1 MYSLLFDIRQET
13 GRVRVTVR
21 LACLISRKG
30 NEVYYTDSSDSVFT
44 SGLLKKGI
52 GRVLYPD
59 DLHWFVPDLTL
70 LDLLLQERAALYR
83 RHGIDY
89 LFVTTQEEAQNGK
102 LDAETLYLPPSPYTP
117 LSKGAREADF
127 IEKLEEI
134 KERRAA
140 TVIISILE
148 KGNGCTDN
156 AEQAYQAIRR
166 HSADHPDHQFVVLTN
181 QGKADEKLFALP
193 DNIAVYRPQDLQ
205 ALLPLCDLALVADD
219 WNIQT
224 ECVFAHVP
232 ALVLLPREIRRMTPH
247 KLSRRIMDMLGN
259 RECLVEQQKTLC
271 SLYEQENQ
279 RLDEVADR
287 LIQYIDTKKQKR

>member
-117 LSKGAREADF
+117 LS
-127 IEKLEEI
+127 
-134 KERRAA
+134 
-140 TVIISILE
+140 
-148 KGNGCTDN
+148 
-156 AEQAYQAIRR
+156 
-166 HSADHPDHQFVVLTN
+166 
-181 QGKADEKLFALP
+181 
-193 DNIAVYRPQDLQ
+193 
-205 ALLPLCDLALVADD
+205 
-219 WNIQT
+219 
-224 ECVFAHVP
+224 
-232 ALVLLPREIRRMTPH
+232 
-247 KLSRRIMDMLGN
+247 
-259 RECLVEQQKTLC
+259 
-271 SLYEQENQ
+271 
-279 RLDEVADR
+279 
-287 LIQYIDTKKQKR
+287 

>member
-44 SGLLKKGI
+44 SGLLGKGI

-127 IEKLEEI
+127 IENW
-134 KERRAA
+134 RR
-140 TVIISILE
+140 
-148 KGNGCTDN
+148 
-156 AEQAYQAIRR
+156 
-166 HSADHPDHQFVVLTN
+166 
-181 QGKADEKLFALP
+181 
-193 DNIAVYRPQDLQ
+193 
-205 ALLPLCDLALVADD
+205 
-219 WNIQT
+219 
-224 ECVFAHVP
+224 
-232 ALVLLPREIRRMTPH
+232 
-247 KLSRRIMDMLGN
+247 
-259 RECLVEQQKTLC
+259 
-271 SLYEQENQ
+271 
-279 RLDEVADR
+279 
-287 LIQYIDTKKQKR
+287 